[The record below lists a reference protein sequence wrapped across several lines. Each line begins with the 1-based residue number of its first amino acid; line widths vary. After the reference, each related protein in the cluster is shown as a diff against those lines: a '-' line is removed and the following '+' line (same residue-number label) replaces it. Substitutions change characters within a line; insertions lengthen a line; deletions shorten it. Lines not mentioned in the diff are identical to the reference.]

1 MKKTNL
7 YILFF
12 LMLATLIGCKDEEDA
27 VVNKEVTADLVF
39 SVSASAEKQTRMT
52 PYVVQN
58 SVTGTAA
65 YRGIQNICIV
75 PMINDTPDTPENP
88 IDGAVD
94 ASLDQTSASPS
105 SWFYFYKHHPFT
117 TGVNSFLIYGRAA
130 LKDNSSALVAKDP
143 AALTVADKASMGS
156 LVPTYQVDEDSPV
169 TPVTAL
175 NPYPS
180 TMTVSGI
187 GFRLESIYPN
197 ASSVVP
203 TAATKIA
210 TYLNYIAGAQV
221 DETHTWRTSENSD
234 LKSCYNAFI
243 VKEEEESVGKH
254 FAGASPNI
262 KALVNNLYKNVSDLS
277 FDTNTT
283 EYNIKQDILNR
294 IHSTDYVT
302 LTDNKVTGLIG
313 CDDYPA
319 SYGLPDGS
327 TAMQWVNGT
336 FEFKV
341 LTQNTTEANIN
352 DITRYAFPP
361 ELYYRTNSPLKAM
374 DNVDMQQV
382 YQKTVWG
389 TTADVANSSVL
400 SYFKTG
406 TDAVTATSKS
416 VVVVNPLQYAVG
428 HLQLNFRANAA
439 VLKDYDDNKNGTQAH
454 VPLKTG
460 DVDNF
465 PLTGIIVGSQ
475 RPVDFEFKPVDEETE
490 VRFSYD
496 RIVNTNTGNT
506 SYYLKNLTG
515 EGNYEGSVNSLVLQT
530 PDDEKVYLLL
540 EFQNN
545 SPEAFK
551 GFDGGIIYPGCK
563 FYLLGVAQPTAKPSG
578 DDDRDDVEKRV
589 FTQDYTTVIN
599 MEVTTFKNAYN
610 TIPNI
615 LSDRLEIG
623 VLLTLQWEPATPTN
637 VQLK

>member
-52 PYVVQN
+52 EAVVQA
-58 SVTGTAA
+58 SVTNKNA

-117 TGVNSFLIYGRAA
+117 TGVNSFLIYGRA
-130 LKDNSSALVAKDP
+130 
-143 AALTVADKASMGS
+143 
-156 LVPTYQVDEDSPV
+156 VPTYGDKATENITVNDKATNGYLV
-169 TPVTAL
+169 TNYGDLAPD
-175 NPYPS
+175 N
-180 TMTVSGI
+180 I
-187 GFRLESIYPN
+187 GFHLESIYPN

-277 FDTNTT
+277 FATNTT
-283 EYNIKQDILNR
+283 EYEIKQDILNR
-294 IHSTDYVT
+294 IHSATYVT

-382 YQKTVWG
+382 YQKTKWG
-389 TTADVANSSVL
+389 TSVDDANSVL

-454 VPLKTG
+454 VPLKT
-460 DVDNF
+460 DDKDNF

-506 SYYLKNLTG
+506 PYYLKNLTG
-515 EGNYEGSVNSLVLQT
+515 SSYEGSVNSLVLQT

-545 SPEAFK
+545 SSEAFK

-563 FYLLGVAQPTAKPSG
+563 FYLLGMAQPTAKPSG
-578 DDDRDDVEKRV
+578 EDNRPDKEKRV

>member
-52 PYVVQN
+52 EAVVQA
-58 SVTGTAA
+58 SVTNKNA

-75 PMINDTPDTPENP
+75 PMIDDTPDTPENP

-117 TGVNSFLIYGRAA
+117 TGVNSFLIYGRA
-130 LKDNSSALVAKDP
+130 
-143 AALTVADKASMGS
+143 
-156 LVPTYQVDEDSPV
+156 VPTYGDKATENITVNDKANNGYLV
-169 TPVTAL
+169 TNYGDLAPD
-175 NPYPS
+175 N
-180 TMTVSGI
+180 I
-187 GFRLESIYPN
+187 GFHLESIYPN

-277 FDTNTT
+277 FATNTT
-283 EYNIKQDILNR
+283 EYYIKQDILNR

-302 LTDNKVTGLIG
+302 LTDNKVTGLID

-352 DITRYAFPP
+352 DITRYAFPT

-382 YQKTVWG
+382 YQKTKWG
-389 TTADVANSSVL
+389 TSVDDANSVL
-400 SYFKTG
+400 SYYKTG

-439 VLKDYDDNKNGTQAH
+439 VLKDYDDNKNGTAAH

-506 SYYLKNLTG
+506 PYYLKNLTG
-515 EGNYEGSVNSLVLQT
+515 SSYEGSVNSLVLQT

-545 SPEAFK
+545 SSEAFK

-563 FYLLGVAQPTAKPSG
+563 FYLLGMAQPTAKPSG
-578 DDDRDDVEKRV
+578 EDNRPDKEKRV

>member
-52 PYVVQN
+52 EAVVQA
-58 SVTGTAA
+58 SVTNKNA

-75 PMINDTPDTPENP
+75 PMIDDTPDTPENP

-117 TGVNSFLIYGRAA
+117 TGVNSFLIYGRA
-130 LKDNSSALVAKDP
+130 
-143 AALTVADKASMGS
+143 
-156 LVPTYQVDEDSPV
+156 VPTYGDNATEDITVNDKATNGYLV
-169 TPVTAL
+169 TNYGDLAPD
-175 NPYPS
+175 N
-180 TMTVSGI
+180 I
-187 GFRLESIYPN
+187 GFHLESIYPN

-277 FDTNTT
+277 FATNTT

-400 SYFKTG
+400 SYYKDG
-406 TDAVTATSKS
+406 DNAVTATSKS

-439 VLKDYDDNKNGTQAH
+439 VLKDYDDNKNGTAAH

-506 SYYLKNLTG
+506 PYYLKNLTG
-515 EGNYEGSVNSLVLQT
+515 SSYEGSVNSLVLQT

-545 SPEAFK
+545 SSEAFK

-563 FYLLGVAQPTAKPSG
+563 FYLLGMAQPPAKPSG
-578 DDDRDDVEKRV
+578 EDNRPDKEKRV

>member
-52 PYVVQN
+52 EAVVQA
-58 SVTGTAA
+58 SVTNKNA

-117 TGVNSFLIYGRAA
+117 TGVNSFLIYGRA
-130 LKDNSSALVAKDP
+130 
-143 AALTVADKASMGS
+143 
-156 LVPTYQVDEDSPV
+156 VPTYGDEATEDITVNDKANNGYLV
-169 TPVTAL
+169 TNYGDLAPD
-175 NPYPS
+175 N
-180 TMTVSGI
+180 I
-187 GFRLESIYPN
+187 GFHLESIYPN

-203 TAATKIA
+203 TAATQIA
-210 TYLNYIAGAQV
+210 AYLNYIAGAYYK
-221 DETHTWRTSENSD
+221 DEGGNYYYWRTSENSD

-277 FDTNTT
+277 FATNTT

-302 LTDNKVTGLIG
+302 LTDNKVTGLID

-400 SYFKTG
+400 SYYKDG
-406 TDAVTATSKS
+406 DNAVTSTSKS
-416 VVVVNPLQYAVG
+416 VVVINPLQYAVG

-545 SPEAFK
+545 SSMAFK

-563 FYLLGVAQPTAKPSG
+563 FYLLGMAQPTAKPSG
-578 DDDRDDVEKRV
+578 EDNRLDKEKRV

>member
-117 TGVNSFLIYGRAA
+117 AGVNSFLIYGRA
-130 LKDNSSALVAKDP
+130 
-143 AALTVADKASMGS
+143 
-156 LVPTYQVDEDSPV
+156 VPTYGDKATEDITVNDKANNGYLV
-169 TPVTAL
+169 TNYGDLAPD
-175 NPYPS
+175 N
-180 TMTVSGI
+180 I
-187 GFRLESIYPN
+187 GFNLESIYPN

-221 DETHTWRTSENSD
+221 DEIHTWRTSENSD

-277 FDTNTT
+277 FATNTT
-283 EYNIKQDILNR
+283 EYYIKQDILNR
-294 IHSTDYVT
+294 IHSATYVT

-382 YQKTVWG
+382 YQKTKWG
-389 TTADVANSSVL
+389 TSVDDANSVL
-400 SYFKTG
+400 SYYKTG

-506 SYYLKNLTG
+506 PYYLKNLTG
-515 EGNYEGSVNSLVLQT
+515 SSYEGSVNSLVLQT

-545 SPEAFK
+545 SSEAFK